1 MTKQATLMWRSI
13 VLSLVPQLVF
23 PDLSIDL
30 DEEQSTPTIE
40 SFSAV
45 GETLAQSYK
54 TFYF

>member
-1 MTKQATLMWRSI
+1 MRRSI

-40 SFSAV
+40 SFSTV
-45 GETLAQSYK
+45 GVTLAQSYK

>member
-1 MTKQATLMWRSI
+1 MWRSI